1 MEKPIDG
8 PFRPRF
14 GSRFKTQSG
23 VEMRLSVLATA
34 ALAALSVGAAQAQ
47 TPERREVG
55 NIVYEGVPPTPP
67 ALQAAI
73 SPYYNARAAVFEDWL
88 PDGSILIATRF
99 GDTNQIHRVKA
110 PGAARTQL
118 TYFNEP
124 INWARTVPGTDRY
137 LYFRDVGGAEYYQA
151 YVRDLAGTETQLT
164 APNTRNQSFVFSKD
178 GKLVAW
184 TQVTPGDPNYD
195 IALADPANPASR
207 RIVHEGKGAM
217 SPIDIAPDGKRI
229 LVQRYAGATNVELFV
244 LDIAS
249 GALTQIS
256 PTDRKV
262 SYADAAFV
270 RGGQSVIALSDDGA
284 EVTRPVLI
292 DLKTGQTRDLEPGA
306 KWGAEGLTVSG
317 DVVAYSVNEEG
328 YSRVALVNAAT
339 GKALAAPKLPMGVLT
354 ALKFSPDGRQLGLSL
369 STSTASCDV
378 WTYDLAKQSLTRWT
392 ESELGG
398 LDARRMVEP
407 KLFRYPTFDGKQ
419 IPAFVYK
426 PAGKTGKLPVVIQI
440 HGGPESQE
448 QPSFSPRRQSWVNE
462 LGAAVIIP
470 NVRGSTGYG
479 KTYTNLDNAEK
490 REDSVKDIGAL
501 LDWIKTQP
509 DLDADRV
516 AVVGQSYGGY
526 MVLAVAGHYN
536 DRIAGAIDLYGI
548 SDWVT
553 FLQNTEGYRRDLRR
567 AEYGD
572 ERDPKMRAVFD
583 AIAPI
588 RMSDRMKK
596 PMMVFQG
603 ANDPR
608 VPRSESE
615 QMVAKLRAQGTE
627 VWYVLAKDEG
637 HGIFKKANQEAVR
650 ATEVVFLKKVLG
662 VQ

>member
-1 MEKPIDG
+1 MSS
-8 PFRPRF
+8 RALLF
-14 GSRFKTQSG
+14 GT
-23 VEMRLSVLATA
+23 
-34 ALAALSVGAAQAQ
+34 ALALALGASALAQPA
-47 TPERREVG
+47 RREVG
-55 NIVYEGVPPTPP
+55 NIVYDGVPATPA

-73 SPYYNARAAVFEDWL
+73 APYYNARSAVFEDWL

-99 GDTNQIHRVKA
+99 GDVSQIHRVA
-110 PGAARTQL
+110 RPGGARTQL

-124 INWARTVPGTDRY
+124 INLAQVRPRTSTY
-137 LYFRDVGGAEYYQA
+137 LYPRDVGGAEYYQA
-151 YVRDLAGTETQLT
+151 YLRGLDGTEVQLT

-178 GKLVAW
+178 GNTVAW
-184 TQVTPGDPNYD
+184 SQVTPGDPNYD
-195 IALADPANPASR
+195 ILLADPADPVGR
-207 RIVHEGKGAM
+207 RVIHEGTGSM
-217 SPIDIAPDGKRI
+217 SPLDISDDGRTV
-229 LVQRYAGATNVELFV
+229 LVSRFNSASFVELFT
-244 LDIAS
+244 LDAAS
-249 GALTQIS
+249 GKLTAIGPKRRIGYQGG
-256 PTDRKV
+256 
-262 SYADAAFV
+262 AFV
-270 RGGQSVIALSDDGA
+270 GGGAGVLTLSDDGSEHPRA
-284 EVTRPVLI
+284 VVI
-292 DLKTGQTRDLEPGA
+292 DVKSGAVRDLEPGA
-306 KWGAEGLTVSG
+306 RWGSEDFDVSPDG
-317 DVVAYSVNEEG
+317 KVVALSVNEEG
-328 YSRVALVNAAT
+328 YSTLVLRDVAT
-339 GKALAAPKLPMGVLT
+339 GKVLPSPKLPQGVLT
-354 ALKFSPDGRQLGLSL
+354 AAKFSPDGTKIGLSL
-369 STSTASCDV
+369 STSTSSGDV
-378 WTYDLAKQSLTRWT
+378 WSYDLASGELTRWT

-398 LDARRMVEP
+398 LNAQALVEP
-407 KLFRYPTFDGKQ
+407 SLFRYPAFDGKQ
-419 IPAFVYK
+419 IPAFIYK
-426 PAGKTGKLPVVIQI
+426 PPTGAKGGRSGKLPVVIQI
-440 HGGPESQE
+440 HGGPEGQE
-448 QPSFSPRRQSWVNE
+448 QPGFNPRRQSWVNE

-479 KTYTNLDNAEK
+479 KTYMGLDNAEK

-501 LDWIKTQP
+501 FDWIARQP
-509 DLDADRV
+509 DLDASRV

-572 ERDPKMRAVFD
+572 ERDPKMKAVFD
-583 AIAPI
+583 KIAPI

-608 VPRSESE
+608 VPRTESE

-662 VQ
+662 VP